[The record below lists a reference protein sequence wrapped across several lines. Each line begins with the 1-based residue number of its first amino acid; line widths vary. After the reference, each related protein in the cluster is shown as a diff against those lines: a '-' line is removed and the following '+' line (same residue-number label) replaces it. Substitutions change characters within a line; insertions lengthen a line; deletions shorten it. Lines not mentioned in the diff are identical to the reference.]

1 MNLRVRLSIVLFRH
15 FKGSSVLTNMAFMPW
30 KDENL
35 VVRFTSG
42 ALYGYKGVKF
52 RDFIK
57 IALSPIFNGSAGSLF
72 NALIKKGG
80 YEYKRLEI

>member
-35 VVRFTSG
+35 VVRFTSRG
-42 ALYGYKGVKF
+42 LYGYKGEVS
-52 RDFIK
+52 RLYK
-57 IALSPIFNGSAGSLF
+57 IALSPIFNGRQGVYSMH
-72 NALIKKGG
+72 
-80 YEYKRLEI
+80 